1 MLQRHTAFFIPLPH
15 RSRDHCVRGWH
26 AQRPRLVRSLFLDC
40 KSSVRNTNSHAL
52 LCLLAVKL
60 RVYVSQEPSTFIFNS
75 HLHVKNDGVLSPVQK
90 KKVERKEKYG
100 QWMVIEIFVLF
111 IITVGLLDTDWQVWI
126 YYSLN
131 LRRNILYV
139 LLFLQYLEL
148 ELLSLSFSI
157 CSQIGH

>member
-1 MLQRHTAFFIPLPH
+1 MRCIEKYYLLICRNNRRNKLNIGVNYCYKGTQLFFIPLPH

-60 RVYVSQEPSTFIFNS
+60 SVYVSQEPSTFIFNS

-126 YYSLN
+126 
-131 LRRNILYV
+131 
-139 LLFLQYLEL
+139 
-148 ELLSLSFSI
+148 
-157 CSQIGH
+157 